1 MDRRRAVVA
10 LAVLAVIVLG
20 VLAAFLLLRDGD
32 AEDRGLAAFSTRGTP
47 IEMDIPENLGPWGKV
62 TGEAVLIAERGEIRF
77 LRLPR
82 EDGSSCWATAE
93 KRSGFWSIIGFSC
106 EGDFLRFPDPKRP
119 VIATGRVTMDPAK
132 RLMSYDRFIGFAAD
146 GVKRIGV
153 IDAQNRVIGVTD
165 VVDNTFFAP
174 APLTEFKRIVALD
187 AAGEI
192 IWRGAEVPVP
202 TE

>member
-1 MDRRRAVVA
+1 MERRRAVVA
-10 LAVLAVIVLG
+10 LAVLAAIVLG
-20 VLAAFLLLRDGD
+20 VLAAFILLWDGGE
-32 AEDRGLAAFSTRGTP
+32 EDQGLAAFSTRGRP
-47 IEMDIPENLGPWGKV
+47 IEMEIPENLGPWGKV

-119 VIATGRVTMDPAK
+119 VIATGRITMDPVK
-132 RLMSYDRFIGFAAD
+132 RLMSYDRFVGFAAD

-153 IDAQNRVIGVTD
+153 IDARDRVIGVTD

-174 APLTEFKRIVALD
+174 APLAEFKRVVALD

-192 IWRGAEVPVP
+192 IWRGAEVPLP